1 MTDLT
6 KGSIH
11 GHMARLTSV
20 ILFGMVFQTLYY
32 LVDLY
37 FVAKVGSAAVAAVG
51 LSGNLMMVTLAL
63 TQALTIGTT
72 ALVSHAWGRKDF
84 AEARRVFNQSQVLA
98 TGVGLLFVVTAFALR
113 GRFAVG
119 LSADAET
126 AQAVREYLGWFLPAM
141 GVQFLLV
148 AMAAA
153 LRGAGEV
160 KAPMMVQVVAVVIN
174 TILAPVLIAG
184 WGTGRPLGVAGAG
197 LATFLSICVGA
208 LLLVLWLRKRHDVLA
223 FEPHHWRPDWALWRR
238 MLGIGLPTGGEF
250 LLMSVY
256 ATLIYGLIRGFGA
269 EAQAGFGV
277 GMRVLQTGFMPALAV
292 AFAVAP
298 IAGPELRR
306 RPVPA
311 GARDVRRR
319 SDLGERHHASV
330 HGDLSHL
337 AGGAG
342 AAVRQRFAGGGGRHR
357 APRHPVVQLP
367 GGGCGVRGRKRV
379 PGPGQHRAVPRR
391 LGFEDR
397 ALRDPGG
404 PPLAPARVRAPPPV
418 VALGGLRLLPD
429 GLRPAVAPPRAAA
442 EGAHGAARSGAHRG
456 GGERRRSP
464 KLGHRASR
472 PTFAHSLRASGG
484 LAGRRLQSL
493 CVTRALVLWLT
504 ITP

>member
-37 FVAKVGSAAVAAVG
+37 FVARVGSAAVAAVG

-84 AEARRVFNQSQVLA
+84 VEARRVFNQSQVLA
-98 TGVGLLFVVTAFALR
+98 TSVGLLFVVTAFALR
-113 GRFAVG
+113 GRFASG
-119 LSADAET
+119 LSADAAT
-126 AQAVREYLGWFLPAM
+126 AQAVRDYLGWFLPAM

-197 LATFLSICVGA
+197 LATFLSICAGA
-208 LLLVLWLRKRHDVLA
+208 LLLVLWLRKRHDVLT
-223 FEPHHWRPDWALWRR
+223 FEPHHWRPDFALWRR

-298 IAGPELRR
+298 IAGQNFGAGQFRRVRETFAAGLIWVSLIMVLFMALCHISPAALVRPFSSDPQVVAVGTGLLGTLSYNFLAAGVVFVAGSLFQALGNTVPSLVASASRIVLFAIPAVILSHQPGFELHHLWWLSVASVFCQMVFVLLLLRRELRR
-306 RPVPA
+306 KAPVT
-311 GARDVRRR
+311 
-319 SDLGERHHASV
+319 
-330 HGDLSHL
+330 
-337 AGGAG
+337 
-342 AAVRQRFAGGGGRHR
+342 
-357 APRHPVVQLP
+357 
-367 GGGCGVRGRKRV
+367 
-379 PGPGQHRAVPRR
+379 
-391 LGFEDR
+391 
-397 ALRDPGG
+397 
-404 PPLAPARVRAPPPV
+404 PLDAAPATA
-418 VALGGLRLLPD
+418 
-429 GLRPAVAPPRAAA
+429 
-442 EGAHGAARSGAHRG
+442 
-456 GGERRRSP
+456 
-464 KLGHRASR
+464 
-472 PTFAHSLRASGG
+472 
-484 LAGRRLQSL
+484 
-493 CVTRALVLWLT
+493 
-504 ITP
+504 